1 MCTEIFKNLK
11 VLFVEDEVIIREKVV
26 SSLKYIVSEVVS
38 ASNGL
43 EALEILQ
50 TFEAD
55 LIITDLEMPYLNGV
69 ELIKEIRKRNDN
81 ICIMVVTAYTSEKFL
96 LELIDMHIEKY
107 ILKPI
112 NLEKLIEALEF
123 SEKAILKSTTSNRTL
138 PNGYTYDW
146 NKKILFHENELIS
159 LTKKEIL
166 FLELL
171 FGNINT
177 ITTYCELQK
186 EVWEDSIMTD
196 NALRSLVRNLRK
208 KLPKDFVI
216 NLSGMGYKIA

>member
-69 ELIKEIRKRNDN
+69 ELIKE
-81 ICIMVVTAYTSEKFL
+81 E
-96 LELIDMHIEKY
+96 
-107 ILKPI
+107 
-112 NLEKLIEALEF
+112 
-123 SEKAILKSTTSNRTL
+123 
-138 PNGYTYDW
+138 
-146 NKKILFHENELIS
+146 
-159 LTKKEIL
+159 
-166 FLELL
+166 
-171 FGNINT
+171 
-177 ITTYCELQK
+177 
-186 EVWEDSIMTD
+186 
-196 NALRSLVRNLRK
+196 
-208 KLPKDFVI
+208 
-216 NLSGMGYKIA
+216 